1 MRSAPTAN
9 PILGICNAGLVAMLN
24 KLSDTCVVHLTPD
37 TIALAVSATSNGGIQ
52 TCAELS
58 RHALFRDYRIE
69 SRAEN
74 NRISFFAKLDNLNT
88 ALKSCCSHEAQHIQV
103 KLTKKVNGAP
113 TLTFE
118 IDSGDGG
125 MHGLQDVPLRIVQ
138 DMEELY
144 QYTEPLYAEHI
155 ASLSVVLPH
164 GDIRGMRNVIERMK
178 SFSDY
183 VLLTARD
190 VAVGARSDGG
200 GGGERT
206 AMLQLQVEKDNLV
219 TITTTY
225 TKLERVHVAE
235 PTQQHAGEPTPTGAP
250 AAPQPLA
257 AGTAG
262 EQVAEAKVEIKKLS
276 KCLQSVVSSD
286 IKIHGGIF
294 CIIPERAV
302 VLKIFL
308 PSPETGQESHI
319 VFFFPVLL

>member
-1 MRSAPTAN
+1 M
-9 PILGICNAGLVAMLN
+9 
-24 KLSDTCVVHLTPD
+24 
-37 TIALAVSATSNGGIQ
+37 
-52 TCAELS
+52 
-58 RHALFRDYRIE
+58 
-69 SRAEN
+69 
-74 NRISFFAKLDNLNT
+74 
-88 ALKSCCSHEAQHIQV
+88 
-103 KLTKKVNGAP
+103 
-113 TLTFE
+113 
-118 IDSGDGG
+118 
-125 MHGLQDVPLRIVQ
+125 
-138 DMEELY
+138 
-144 QYTEPLYAEHI
+144 
-155 ASLSVVLPH
+155 
-164 GDIRGMRNVIERMK
+164 
-178 SFSDY
+178 
-183 VLLTARD
+183 
-190 VAVGARSDGG
+190 
-200 GGGERT
+200 
-206 AMLQLQVEKDNLV
+206 